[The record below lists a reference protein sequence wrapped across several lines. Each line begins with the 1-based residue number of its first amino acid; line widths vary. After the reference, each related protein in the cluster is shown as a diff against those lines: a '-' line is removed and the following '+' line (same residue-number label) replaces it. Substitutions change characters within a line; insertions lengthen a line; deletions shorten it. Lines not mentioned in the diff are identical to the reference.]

1 MQQGPP
7 GTYAPRSPSESP
19 TKASQSVHG
28 DSPRMAPVSPLTL
41 ATLRPAQ
48 SHVEAVVSPVR
59 GSMALDEVCRYSG
72 RTCESM
78 DSNRAALAQTD
89 NGGVADVL
97 VFPPDAPTA
106 LHRPAEECVLAAD
119 IASRVQ
125 VDDLSTAASQ
135 SHLDTEPESISATLR
150 GDDPPADAG
159 LGAQSSQAPEDVCGG
174 LPAIGASTAGG
185 QRQKQQSKK
194 EARSRSHNSA
204 RSEVGRQQSGPVKQ
218 TLTQTQEALKK

>member
-1 MQQGPP
+1 
-7 GTYAPRSPSESP
+7 
-19 TKASQSVHG
+19 
-28 DSPRMAPVSPLTL
+28 
-41 ATLRPAQ
+41 
-48 SHVEAVVSPVR
+48 
-59 GSMALDEVCRYSG
+59 MALGEVCRYVG
-72 RTCESM
+72 RTCEPM
-78 DSNRAALAQTD
+78 DSNRASLAQTD

-106 LHRPAEECVLAAD
+106 LHRPAEECVLVVD
-119 IASRVQ
+119 NASRVQ
-125 VDDLSTAASQ
+125 VDDLFTAASQ

-159 LGAQSSQAPEDVCGG
+159 LGAQPSQAPEDVCGG

-218 TLTQTQEALKK
+218 TLKQTQKAFKK